1 MSKALVRRG
10 KTSNTRGL
18 ISGVPSL
25 FLPGSG
31 QVLNGEGDKALGM
44 FALWGGA
51 LIFAAVGGGLPLLGG
66 LAAWVGGVVAGGTS
80 IVAGAD
86 GFIQGRKKG

>member
-18 ISGVPSL
+18 ISGVPS
-25 FLPGSG
+25 FFIPGSG

-44 FALWGGA
+44 
-51 LIFAAVGGGLPLLGG
+51 AAVWIGGGLVAFLGGGLPLIGG
-66 LAAWVGGVVAGGTS
+66 IAAWVGGVIVGGTQ
-80 IVAGAD
+80 IVAAGD